1 MIYEIFNLVI
11 GVSVLAGM
19 IVLLIGD
26 SNNDPL

>member
-26 SNNDPL
+26 SNNHPL